1 MAPAMPAIVGPA
13 IARSAGGCSAV
24 AAAAHTTRERQ
35 RTGPCARA
43 NVPVVALLAE
53 PFDALLA
60 SVTITVER
68 ESDHRK
74 SHTTTSARKKERTI
88 LPHMALNIKDD
99 LADRLARELAAETGE
114 TITTAV
120 AVALRERLERL
131 RGAVPSERRRE
142 ALTRLTDRSSA
153 RRVRDHRSADE
164 IVGYGPD
171 GLPS

>member
-1 MAPAMPAIVGPA
+1 
-13 IARSAGGCSAV
+13 
-24 AAAAHTTRERQ
+24 
-35 RTGPCARA
+35 
-43 NVPVVALLAE
+43 
-53 PFDALLA
+53 
-60 SVTITVER
+60 
-68 ESDHRK
+68 
-74 SHTTTSARKKERTI
+74 
-88 LPHMALNIKDD
+88 MALNIKDD